1 LISADDAIDGFRF
14 RSPLQISTLI
24 EVRKLR
30 AEPCVAVP
38 QNVVPIFVER
48 PDPKVDDAKAQNLF
62 DRN

>member
-1 LISADDAIDGFRF
+1 
-14 RSPLQISTLI
+14 
-24 EVRKLR
+24 VRKLR